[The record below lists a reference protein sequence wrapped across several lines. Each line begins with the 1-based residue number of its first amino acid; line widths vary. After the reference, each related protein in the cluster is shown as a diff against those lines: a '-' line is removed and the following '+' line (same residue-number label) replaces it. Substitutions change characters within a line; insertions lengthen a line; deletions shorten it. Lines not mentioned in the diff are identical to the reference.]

1 MGDTDFGIAIWR
13 NQFGGTD
20 CQRFGVGNG
29 GGGDFG
35 GRDRG
40 DGGGVCA
47 DIGKR
52 ISMVN
57 LSIVEIFCG
66 SNRGFWMGG
75 SGSD

>member
-13 NQFGGTD
+13 NQFGGAD
-20 CQRFGVGNG
+20 SQWFGVR
-29 GGGDFG
+29 GGGDSNFS
-35 GRDRG
+35 GRHRG
-40 DGGGVCA
+40 DDRGVCA

-52 ISMVN
+52 IGVVN
-57 LSIVEIFCG
+57 IYVVEVFCG